1 LVEQKRD
8 TSARVKKRAKLE
20 SDKRELEKEK
30 NTIRRGELRVGNLLY
45 NIKEFEAKK
54 KEGPTSVCTCCGGL
68 WFQSSTRLVTPS
80 PTDSELENKVFF
92 LKEEYEPR
100 LCETCY
106 RDYRKGSVP
115 RLALSN
121 GIQFP
126 KIPTILQD
134 LTTLEER
141 LCALR
146 LPFMQIRSLGVD
158 GQCGLRGNVVHIEND
173 LDLSVAVLP
182 RTEDESAVIP
192 VGLVRH
198 LDHQHPYIFQE
209 IRPAK
214 VYQAAKYLLTT
225 PIYKE
230 EGATLSVD
238 WMPENTKSQ
247 SKPEPTEHKC
257 ISEIGEEDD
266 PNPGA
271 METLIIQYNF
281 EGIKIAPGQGKRPLS
296 LLMDLNAE
304 SAAYPT
310 IYGGNPR
317 FLPKNMS
324 PMDLWKSETRRYDRR
339 YVINMFKILLQNLKN
354 SVFSG
359 VLYHTKCCTRINFL
373 RTSKSVALLLCV
385 YERRREK
392 NLQQESS

>member
-1 LVEQKRD
+1 MCHKIRRADKESRENEQKKD
-8 TSARVKKRAKLE
+8 SAAHRVNRTDLRRRAQETERKLE
-20 SDKRELEKEK
+20 LRSIHEGKLE
-30 NTIRRGELRVGNLLY
+30 NHL
-45 NIKEFEAKK
+45 KEFEERK
-54 KEGPTSVCTCCGGL
+54 KEGPTNVCNCCGGL
-68 WFQSSTRLVTPS
+68 WFLPSTKLIIA
-80 PTDSELENKVFF
+80 DCFD
-92 LKEEYEPR
+92 KEFEAKIFSVDKSGMRR
-100 LCETCY
+100 LCGTCY
-106 RDYRKGSVP
+106 RDYRVMKIP

-121 GIQFP
+121 GIAFP
-126 KIPTILQD
+126 EIPPVLQD

-198 LDHQHPYIFQE
+198 LDHQHPYIFQQ

-214 VYQAAKYLLTT
+214 VYLAAKYLLTT
-225 PIYKE
+225 QIYKE
-230 EGATLSVD
+230 EGATLSAD
-238 WMPENTKSQ
+238 WMPEITSKSRH
-247 SKPEPTEHKC
+247 KATEPTP
-257 ISEIGEEDD
+257 ISGINEEDD

-271 METLIIQYNF
+271 TETLIIQYNF

-304 SAAYPT
+304 AASYPT
-310 IYGGNPR
+310 IYGGNKR

-339 YVINMFKILLQNLKN
+339 YVP
-354 SVFSG
+354 
-359 VLYHTKCCTRINFL
+359 HTF
-373 RTSKSVALLLCV
+373 
-385 YERRREK
+385 
-392 NLQQESS
+392 Q

>member
-1 LVEQKRD
+1 MDQEHREEEQRRN
-8 TSARVKKRAKLE
+8 TSARRIKRATQTPNVI
-20 SDKRELEKEK
+20 KREKELDA
-30 NTIRRGELRVGNLLY
+30 IARRAVRVGNLDS
-45 NIKEFEAKK
+45 NIKEFEIRK
-54 KEGPTSVCTCCGGL
+54 KEGPTTVCICCGGL
-68 WFQSSTRLVTPS
+68 WFQSSTRPVTSS
-80 PTDSELENKVFF
+80 PHDSELDEKVFF
-92 LKEEYEPR
+92 LKNQFELR

-121 GIQFP
+121 GIGFP
-126 KIPTILQD
+126 KIPSILQD

-146 LPFMQIRSLGVD
+146 TPFMQIRSLGVD
-158 GQCGLRGNVVHIEND
+158 GQCGLRKNVVHIEND
-173 LDLSVAVLP
+173 LELSVAVLP

-198 LDHQHPYIFQE
+198 LDHQHPYLFQQ

-230 EGATLSVD
+230 EGVTLSAD
-238 WMPENTKSQ
+238 WKTEITRSQ
-247 SKPEPTEHKC
+247 MKPETKEHVPD
-257 ISEIGEEDD
+257 SGIGEDD
-266 PNPGA
+266 DVNPGA
-271 METLIIQYNF
+271 TETLIMQYNC

-296 LLMDLNAE
+296 LLMDINAE
-304 SAAYPT
+304 AAAYPR
-310 IYGGNPR
+310 IYGGYAR

-339 YVINMFKILLQNLKN
+339 F
-354 SVFSG
+354 VF
-359 VLYHTKCCTRINFL
+359 F
-373 RTSKSVALLLCV
+373 
-385 YERRREK
+385 
-392 NLQQESS
+392 

>member
-1 LVEQKRD
+1 V
-8 TSARVKKRAKLE
+8 RV
-20 SDKRELEKEK
+20 LEKEI
-30 NTIRRGELRVGNLLY
+30 NTIRRGDLRVGNLQY
-45 NIKEFEAKK
+45 NIKEFEVRK
-54 KEGPTSVCTCCGGL
+54 KEGPTSVCICCGGL
-68 WFQSSTRLVTPS
+68 WFQSSTRLVTS
-80 PTDSELENKVFF
+80 SLHDSELDEKVFF
-92 LKEEYEPR
+92 LKNEFESR

-121 GIQFP
+121 GIGFP
-126 KIPTILQD
+126 EIPPILKD

-141 LCALR
+141 MCALR
-146 LPFMQIRSLGVD
+146 IPFMQIRSLGVD

-238 WMPENTKSQ
+238 WMSETTRNQ
-247 SKPEPTEHKC
+247 SKPNSPVDRSSSGIC
-257 ISEIGEEDD
+257 EDD
-266 PNPGA
+266 DVNPGGTD
-271 METLIIQYNF
+271 TLVIQYNF

-296 LLMDLNAE
+296 LLMDINAE
-304 SAAYPT
+304 AEE
-310 IYGGNPR
+310 G
-317 FLPKNMS
+317 
-324 PMDLWKSETRRYDRR
+324 
-339 YVINMFKILLQNLKN
+339 
-354 SVFSG
+354 
-359 VLYHTKCCTRINFL
+359 
-373 RTSKSVALLLCV
+373 
-385 YERRREK
+385 
-392 NLQQESS
+392 